1 MNLLQG
7 AYKELMEEE
16 DNESI
21 ILGGRHLEL
30 DENGENVFGQNQDEI
45 NNFDYSNVQY
55 QGSDLSDKLKF
66 KTMLKDLRQ
75 QFDLN
80 NFNDWIKASSKVN
93 FVFDLLKNL
102 KENGH
107 KVLIFSKTK
116 ILLNMI
122 ECIMEEKEYQFS
134 RLDGDVKIPLRD
146 GICNQFNNDPDMF
159 CFLLTSQ
166 VSGVGL
172 NLVSADRA
180 IVLDPD
186 WNPAND
192 NQCIDRCYRIG
203 QKRDVIIYRLISTNS
218 VEDKIYRRQVS
229 KQALAKTVTED

>member
-1 MNLLQG
+1 M
-7 AYKELMEEE
+7 
-16 DNESI
+16 
-21 ILGGRHLEL
+21 
-30 DENGENVFGQNQDEI
+30 
-45 NNFDYSNVQY
+45 
-55 QGSDLSDKLKF
+55 SDKLKF
-66 KTMLKDLRQ
+66 KNMLKDLRT
-75 QFDLN
+75 QFKLN
-80 NFNDWIKASSKVN
+80 NFTDWIKASSKVN
-93 FVFDLLKNL
+93 FLFDLLENL
-102 KENGH
+102 KQQGH

-122 ECIMEEKEYQFS
+122 ESVMDEKGYNFS

-172 NLVSADRA
+172 NLVSANRA

-192 NQCIDRCYRIG
+192 NQSIDRCYRIG

-218 VEDKIYRRQVS
+218 VEDKIYRR
-229 KQALAKTVTED
+229 